1 MARKKKTLRP
11 DTTLAPV
18 GEPDKEVYVR
28 ELPVCCICS
37 FKEAILEA
45 DHRRLLELCCSCGRS
60 WHVTSSLDSR
70 VLSRFVTHA
79 GPRAGGTYPAA

>member
-1 MARKKKTLRP
+1 VAGKKKVLRP
-11 DTTLAPV
+11 DTTLTPV
-18 GEPDKEVYVR
+18 GKPEKEVYVR

-45 DHRRLLELCCSCGRS
+45 DDRRLLELQCSCGRS

-70 VLSRFVTHA
+70 VLARFVLHG
-79 GPRAGGTYPAA
+79 GPRVGGTYPAA

>member
-1 MARKKKTLRP
+1 VAGKKKALRP
-11 DTTLAPV
+11 DTTLASV
-18 GEPDKEVYVR
+18 GEPEKEVYVR

-45 DHRRLLELCCSCGRS
+45 DDRRLLELRCSCGRS

-70 VLSRFVTHA
+70 VLARFVTH
-79 GPRAGGTYPAA
+79 GGTRAGGTYPAA